1 MMIMMMIQG
10 CALVAPGGPCCL
22 TFAPEKL
29 ENLSFFCRNHM
40 QGTLDFTRSEH
51 WTPLVITVT

>member
-1 MMIMMMIQG
+1 MMMMMIQG
-10 CALVAPGGPCCL
+10 CALVAPGDPWCL

-29 ENLSFFCRNHM
+29 ENHRVFFYRNHV
-40 QGTLDFTRSEH
+40 QGTLDFIRSEQ